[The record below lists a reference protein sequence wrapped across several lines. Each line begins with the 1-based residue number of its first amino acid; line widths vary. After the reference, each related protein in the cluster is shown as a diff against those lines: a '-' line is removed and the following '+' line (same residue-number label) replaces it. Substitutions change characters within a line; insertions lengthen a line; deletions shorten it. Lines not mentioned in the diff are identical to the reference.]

1 MANIITKEEHE
12 RNRRRRMRQMLGAGL
27 FVLILIGAF
36 NVFAFAVNGVASL
49 FDDSD
54 RKLEYEQRLQTL
66 VMFDPLP
73 FASLDQMDDSTARL
87 IKESAIWSA
96 MYSAQR
102 AGGLDHYE
110 RDPDTEAL
118 MMSAVEVDAAV
129 AALYGPDY
137 KITHGSFEGV
147 DMNYQY
153 VEDKQAY
160 LIPVTGQMG
169 LYTPKVESLK
179 KKDGKLYVTVGY
191 IPTAAVTGDYSLTT
205 PSDPT
210 KYMDYVFEKKDKEYY
225 LVALQTS
232 ELKPASTATTSVPA
246 SQEFNPVDMMAE
258 SGSGSDS
265 QQATSEIAD
274 DTMQEAG

>member
-1 MANIITKEEHE
+1 
-12 RNRRRRMRQMLGAGL
+12 
-27 FVLILIGAF
+27 
-36 NVFAFAVNGVASL
+36 
-49 FDDSD
+49 
-54 RKLEYEQRLQTL
+54 
-66 VMFDPLP
+66 
-73 FASLDQMDDSTARL
+73 
-87 IKESAIWSA
+87 
-96 MYSAQR
+96 
-102 AGGLDHYE
+102 
-110 RDPDTEAL
+110 
-118 MMSAVEVDAAV
+118 MMPAVEVDAAV

>member
-96 MYSAQR
+96 MYSV
-102 AGGLDHYE
+102 
-110 RDPDTEAL
+110 PVVWT
-118 MMSAVEVDAAV
+118 
-129 AALYGPDY
+129 
-137 KITHGSFEGV
+137 IT
-147 DMNYQY
+147 N
-153 VEDKQAY
+153 A
-160 LIPVTGQMG
+160 TR
-169 LYTPKVESLK
+169 TPK
-179 KKDGKLYVTVGY
+179 
-191 IPTAAVTGDYSLTT
+191 P
-205 PSDPT
+205 
-210 KYMDYVFEKKDKEYY
+210 
-225 LVALQTS
+225 
-232 ELKPASTATTSVPA
+232 
-246 SQEFNPVDMMAE
+246 
-258 SGSGSDS
+258 
-265 QQATSEIAD
+265 
-274 DTMQEAG
+274 